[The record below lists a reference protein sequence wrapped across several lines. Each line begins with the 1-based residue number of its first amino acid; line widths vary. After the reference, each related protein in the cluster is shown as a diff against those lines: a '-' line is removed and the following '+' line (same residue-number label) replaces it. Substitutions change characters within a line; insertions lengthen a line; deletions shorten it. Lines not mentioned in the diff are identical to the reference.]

1 MDKIIVNEFKTP
13 KLNSPVLIGGLPG
26 IGNVGKIAAE
36 YLIEKL
42 KMTKMLDMFSQ
53 YFPPQVFIN
62 DEGQTILARNSL
74 YYKKFRGKNDLLI
87 LVGDFQGT
95 TQEGQ
100 YELSHY
106 VLEIAKKFNVSAVYT
121 LGGYSTGKM
130 VEVPRVLGAVTD
142 TGMLPALKENGV
154 VFPKG
159 EPGGG
164 IVGSA
169 GLLLGLA
176 KEIFSIEGAC
186 LMGET
191 SGYFADPK
199 GAMEILRVL
208 KGLLSLRIDL
218 EDLETRSKQI
228 EEITGKMQEDIQQK
242 SQSKDDLG
250 YFG

>member
-1 MDKIIVNEFKTP
+1 MEKIIINQHKKI
-13 KLNSPVLIGGLPG
+13 KLNDPILIEGLPG

-36 YLIEKL
+36 YVVEKM
-42 KMTKMLDMFSQ
+42 KMEKYADIFSE
-53 YFPPQVFIN
+53 YLPPQVFM
-62 DEGQTILARNSL
+62 DDSGVVRLVSMAL
-74 YYKKFRGKNDLLI
+74 YYKKMPKAKDLLV

-100 YELSHY
+100 YELSY
-106 VLEIAKKFNVSAVYT
+106 FILELAKKLNVSMIYT
-121 LGGYSTGKM
+121 LGGYSIGKIP
-130 VEVPRVLGAVTD
+130 ENPRVLGAITNES
-142 TGMLPALKENGV
+142 MLKPLMAGGV

-169 GLLLGLA
+169 GLILGLG
-176 KEIFSIEGAC
+176 KELFDLKGAC

-199 GAMEILRVL
+199 GARVL
-208 KGLLSLRIDL
+208 VKALVNLLNLKIDIA
-218 EDLETRSKQI
+218 DLDERSKQI
-228 EEITGKMQEDIQQK
+228 EQITEKMEQDLQNKPQ
-242 SQSKDDLG
+242 KDDLG

>member
-1 MDKIIVNEFKTP
+1 MERIIVNQYKKP
-13 KLNSPVLIGGLPG
+13 KLNNPVLIGGLPG

-42 KMTKMLDMFSQ
+42 KMEKLADVFSQ
-53 YFPPQVFIN
+53 YLPPQVFIDDN
-62 DEGQTILARNSL
+62 SVVKLVRNSL
-74 YYKKFRGKNDLLI
+74 YYKKFPKKNDLLV

-100 YELSHY
+100 YEMSY
-106 VLEIAKKFNVSAVYT
+106 FILELAKTFNVSLVYT
-121 LGGYSTGKM
+121 LGGYSTGKI
-130 VEVPRVLGAVTD
+130 VETPRVLGAVTNLELLQNLLD
-142 TGMLPALKENGV
+142 SGV

-169 GLLLGLA
+169 GVMLGLG
-176 KEIFSIEGAC
+176 KELFDFKGAC

-199 GAMEILRVL
+199 GAKEVVKVL
-208 KGLLSLRIDL
+208 KNLLGLEVDISDL
-218 EDLETRSKQI
+218 EERSRQI
-228 EEITGKMQEDIQQK
+228 EQITERMQEDVQAKIQQ
-242 SQSKDDLG
+242 KDDLG

>member
-1 MDKIIVNEFKTP
+1 MEKIIINQHKKI
-13 KLNSPVLIGGLPG
+13 KLNDPILIEGLPG

-36 YLIEKL
+36 YVVEKL
-42 KMTKMLDMFSQ
+42 KMEKYADIFSE
-53 YFPPQVFIN
+53 YLPPQVFM
-62 DEGQTILARNSL
+62 DDSGVVRLVRMTL
-74 YYKKFRGKNDLLI
+74 YYKKMPKAKDLLV

-100 YELSHY
+100 YELSY
-106 VLEIAKKFNVSAVYT
+106 FILELAKKLNVSMIYT
-121 LGGYSTGKM
+121 LGGYSIGKIP
-130 VEVPRVLGAVTD
+130 ENPRVLGAITNES
-142 TGMLPALKENGV
+142 MLKPLMAGGV

-169 GLLLGLA
+169 GLILGLG
-176 KEIFSIEGAC
+176 KELFDLKGAC

-199 GAMEILRVL
+199 GARVL
-208 KGLLSLRIDL
+208 VKALVNLLKLKIDIT
-218 EDLETRSKQI
+218 DLDERSKQI
-228 EEITGKMQEDIQQK
+228 EQITEKMEQDLQNKPQ
-242 SQSKDDLG
+242 KDDLG

>member
-1 MDKIIVNEFKTP
+1 MEKIIINQQKKI
-13 KLNSPVLIGGLPG
+13 KLNNPILIEGLPG

-36 YLIEKL
+36 YIVEKL
-42 KMTKMLDMFSQ
+42 KMEKYASIFSE
-53 YFPPQVFIN
+53 YLPPQVFM
-62 DEGQTILARNSL
+62 DDSSVVRLVSMSL
-74 YYKKFRGKNDLLI
+74 YYKKMPKTKDLLV

-100 YELSHY
+100 YELSY
-106 VLEIAKKFNVSAVYT
+106 FILELAKKLNVSMIYT
-121 LGGYSTGKM
+121 LGGYSIGKIP
-130 VEVPRVLGAVTD
+130 ENPRVLGAITNES
-142 TGMLPALKENGV
+142 LLKPLMAGGV

-169 GLLLGLA
+169 GLILGLG
-176 KEIFSIEGAC
+176 KELFDLKGAC

-199 GAMEILRVL
+199 GARVL
-208 KGLLSLRIDL
+208 VKALVNLLNLKIDIA
-218 EDLETRSKQI
+218 DLDERSKQI
-228 EEITGKMQEDIQQK
+228 EQITEKMEQDLQNKPQ
-242 SQSKDDLG
+242 KDDLG

>member
-1 MDKIIVNEFKTP
+1 MEKIIINQHKKI
-13 KLNSPVLIGGLPG
+13 KLNDPILIEGLPG

-36 YLIEKL
+36 YVVEKL
-42 KMTKMLDMFSQ
+42 KMEKYADIFSE
-53 YFPPQVFIN
+53 YLPPQVFM
-62 DEGQTILARNSL
+62 DDSGVVRLVSMAL
-74 YYKKFRGKNDLLI
+74 YYKKMPKTKDLLV

-100 YELSHY
+100 YELSY
-106 VLEIAKKFNVSAVYT
+106 FILELAKKLNVSMIYT
-121 LGGYSTGKM
+121 LGGYSIGKIP
-130 VEVPRVLGAVTD
+130 ENPRVLGAITNES
-142 TGMLPALKENGV
+142 MLKPLMAGGV

-169 GLLLGLA
+169 GLILGLG
-176 KEIFSIEGAC
+176 KELFDLKGAC

-199 GAMEILRVL
+199 GARVL
-208 KGLLSLRIDL
+208 VKALVNLLNLKIDIA
-218 EDLETRSKQI
+218 DLDERSKQI
-228 EEITGKMQEDIQQK
+228 EQITEKMEQDLQNKPQ
-242 SQSKDDLG
+242 KDDLG

>member
-1 MDKIIVNEFKTP
+1 MEKIIINQHKKI
-13 KLNSPVLIGGLPG
+13 KLNDPILIEGLPG

-36 YLIEKL
+36 YVVEKM
-42 KMTKMLDMFSQ
+42 KMEKYADIFSE
-53 YFPPQVFIN
+53 YLPPQVFM
-62 DEGQTILARNSL
+62 DDSGVVRLVSMAL
-74 YYKKFRGKNDLLI
+74 YYKKMPKAKDLLV

-100 YELSHY
+100 YELSY
-106 VLEIAKKFNVSAVYT
+106 FILELAKKLNVSMIYT
-121 LGGYSTGKM
+121 LGGYSIGKIP
-130 VEVPRVLGAVTD
+130 ENPRVLGAITNES
-142 TGMLPALKENGV
+142 MLKALMAGGV

-169 GLLLGLA
+169 GLILGLG
-176 KEIFSIEGAC
+176 KELFDLKGAC

-199 GAMEILRVL
+199 GARVL
-208 KGLLSLRIDL
+208 VKALVNLLNLKIDIA
-218 EDLETRSKQI
+218 DLDERSKQI
-228 EEITGKMQEDIQQK
+228 EQITEKMEQDLQNKPQ
-242 SQSKDDLG
+242 KDDLG

>member
-1 MDKIIVNEFKTP
+1 MERITVKEFKNP

-42 KMTKMLDMFSQ
+42 KMTKLLDVFSQ

-62 DEGQTILARNSL
+62 EKGETILARNSI
-74 YYKKFRGKNDLLI
+74 YYKKFRGKKDLLI

-100 YELSHY
+100 YELSHR
-106 VLEIAKKFNVSAVYT
+106 VLEIASKFNVSTVYT

-130 VEVPRVLGAVTD
+130 VDAPRVLGAVTSKD
-142 TGMLPALKENGV
+142 MIANLKENGV

-199 GAMEILRVL
+199 GAMGLLRVL
-208 KGLLSLRIDL
+208 KGLLSLDIDL
-218 EDLETRSKQI
+218 DDLESRSKQI
-228 EEITGKMQEDIQQK
+228 EEITGKMQEDIQQRGT
-242 SQSKDDLG
+242 SKDDLG

>member
-1 MDKIIVNEFKTP
+1 MDKII
-13 KLNSPVLIGGLPG
+13 LNQYKRPRLTNPILIGGLPG

-36 YLIEKL
+36 YLVEKL
-42 KMTKMLDMFSQ
+42 KMERLADVFSQ
-53 YFPPQVFIN
+53 YLPPQVFI
-62 DEGQTILARNSL
+62 DDDGVVKLARNSL
-74 YYKKFRGKNDLLI
+74 YYKKIAGKSDLLV

-100 YELSHY
+100 YEISHFI
-106 VLEIAKKFNVSAVYT
+106 LELAKKLNVSFVYT
-121 LGGYSTGKM
+121 LGGYSTGKI
-130 VEVPRVLGAVTD
+130 VETPRVLGAVTNTEILETLQD
-142 TGMLPALKENGV
+142 NGV

-169 GLLLGLA
+169 GVMLGLG
-176 KEIFSIEGAC
+176 KEVFSLNGAC

-199 GAMEILRVL
+199 GAKEIVRVL
-208 KGLLSLRIDL
+208 KGILGLKIDL
-218 EDLETRSKQI
+218 SDLEERSKQI
-228 EEITGKMQEDIQQK
+228 EQITEKMQEDV
-242 SQSKDDLG
+242 QSKVTQKDDLG

>member
-1 MDKIIVNEFKTP
+1 MDKIIINQYKKP
-13 KLNSPVLIGGLPG
+13 KLTAPVLIGGLPG

-36 YLIEKL
+36 YIIEKL
-42 KMTKMLDMFSQ
+42 KMEKLADVYSQ
-53 YFPPQVFIN
+53 YLPPQVFID
-62 DEGQTILARNSL
+62 DEGVVRLVRNSI
-74 YYKKFRGKNDLLI
+74 YYKKVRGKSDLLV

-100 YELSHY
+100 YEISHFI
-106 VLEIAKKFNVSAVYT
+106 LQLAQKLNVSFVYT
-121 LGGYSTGKM
+121 LGGYSTGKI
-130 VEVPRVLGAVTD
+130 VETPRVLGAVTD
-142 TGMLPALKENGV
+142 SEFLENLKDNGV

-169 GLLLGLA
+169 GVMLGMG
-176 KEIFSIEGAC
+176 KEIFSLNGAC

-199 GAMEILRVL
+199 GAREIVRVL
-208 KGLLSLRIDL
+208 KDILGLNIDL
-218 EDLETRSKQI
+218 ADLEERSKQI
-228 EEITGKMQEDIQQK
+228 EQITEKMQDDVQAKVTQ
-242 SQSKDDLG
+242 KDDLN